1 MTQTGSGG
9 LVVDAEVS
17 RGSFTLAVSLTAAPG
32 QVLGVLGPNGAGK
45 STLLSAVAG
54 LTPISG
60 GRITLTG
67 QVMDDADSGT
77 FVEAFGRPV
86 GFRLPELPALP
97 APDRRRERGILPA
110 GPGPGTADGQGSRR
124 SLDGSAWADRPGRP

>member
-1 MTQTGSGG
+1 MTPTGSGG

-54 LTPISG
+54 LTRSPPGASRSA
-60 GRITLTG
+60 GR
-67 QVMDDADSGT
+67 
-77 FVEAFGRPV
+77 
-86 GFRLPELPALP
+86 
-97 APDRRRERGILPA
+97 
-110 GPGPGTADGQGSRR
+110 
-124 SLDGSAWADRPGRP
+124 